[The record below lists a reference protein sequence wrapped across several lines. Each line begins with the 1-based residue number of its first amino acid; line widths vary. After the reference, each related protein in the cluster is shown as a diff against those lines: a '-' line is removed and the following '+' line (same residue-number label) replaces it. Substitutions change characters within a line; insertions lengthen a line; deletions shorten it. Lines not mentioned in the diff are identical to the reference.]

1 MLVFG
6 DRERSCDP
14 RAAIVELVRALD
26 RIGAARGGP
35 LARHGALAAAFV
47 DASELAQ
54 GLADAASAPEERQT
68 RQARTAIGDAAMRVS
83 VALAGAL
90 ARSWDGRPSGA
101 PELAA
106 ARAAL
111 DALAALPLPGSIR
124 PRTAEGYAYYALYPE
139 AYLEAARAAIGDE
152 PGPRCVIG
160 IRSIGAGLAAIVAA
174 ACDAPLPATVRPRGD
189 PHRRRVAVDAALT
202 EEWARAAA
210 AGATIAIA
218 DEGPGLSGSSFGA
231 VIDALAAAGV
241 PEARIELYPGHAGEP
256 GPAASEDERA
266 RWRRI
271 RRRACPGVAARIAE
285 RALIELAGPLDGP
298 AEDVSAGAWRA
309 HRFAR
314 EDDWPPVVAYQE
326 RCKWIARAGG
336 GRWLARF
343 AGLGRAGEHAL
354 GRAREL
360 AAAGFG
366 PEVAGLCH
374 GFLVERWLEDAAPLD
389 PARADRAGLVEHVAR
404 YLGFRRRAFPADASR
419 GAPPA
424 ALLEMIRRNAGLAL
438 GADAAAAADRW
449 RPALPELAARAC
461 PIEVDA
467 RMHAWEWLVL
477 PGGRLVK
484 TDGVDHHAGHDL
496 IGCQDVA
503 WDVAGAIVEL
513 ALAPAEARRLAAL
526 VGIDREL
533 LAFLHAAYLAFQL
546 GRHALAIDMAAPA
559 DAARLRTAADRY
571 TGLLRAAL
579 TAPGAAM

>member
-14 RAAIVELVRALD
+14 RAAIDELVRALD
-26 RIGAARGGP
+26 RLCAGVAPGGP
-35 LARHGALAAAFV
+35 LVRHGALAAAFV

-54 GLADAASAPEERQT
+54 GLADAASAPEGP
-68 RQARTAIGDAAMRVS
+68 QARTALGDAAMRVL
-83 VALAGAL
+83 VTLAGAL
-90 ARSWDGRPSGA
+90 ARSWDGRPTGA
-101 PELAA
+101 PALAA
-106 ARAAL
+106 ARE
-111 DALAALPLPGSIR
+111 ALAALAARPLPASIR
-124 PRTAEGYAYYALYPE
+124 PRTAEGHAYYALYPE
-139 AYLEAARAAIGDE
+139 AYLEAARAATAAA
-152 PGPRCVIG
+152 PGPRHVIG

-174 ACDAPLPATVRPRGD
+174 ACEAPLPATVRPRGD
-189 PHRRRVAVDAALT
+189 PHRRRVAVDAALAG
-202 EEWARAAA
+202 EWARAAA
-210 AGATIAIA
+210 AGATLAIA

-241 PEARIELYPGHAGEP
+241 PEARLELYPGHAGEP
-256 GPAASEDERA
+256 GPAAAEDERA
-266 RWRRI
+266 RWRRL
-271 RRRACPGVAARIAE
+271 RRRTCPGVAARVAE
-285 RALIELAGPLDGP
+285 RALIELAGPLEGP

-314 EDDWPPVVAYQE
+314 EGDWPPVVAYQE
-326 RCKWIARAGG
+326 RYKLLARAGG
-336 GRWLARF
+336 ARWLAKF

-354 GRAREL
+354 ARARTL

-374 GFLVERWLEDAAPLD
+374 GFHAWRWLEDATPLD
-389 PARADRAGLVEHVAR
+389 PARVDRAGLVEHVAR
-404 YLGFRRRAFPADASR
+404 YLGFRRRAFPADGSR
-419 GAPPA
+419 GAGPA
-424 ALLEMIRRNAGLAL
+424 ALLEMLRRNAGLAL
-438 GADAAAAADRW
+438 GEDAAAAAERW
-449 RPALPELAARAC
+449 RPALAELAARAH

-467 RMHAWEWLVL
+467 RMHAWEWLAL

-484 TDGVDHHAGHDL
+484 TDAVDHHAGHDL

-513 ALAPAEARRLAAL
+513 ALTPAEARRLAAR
-526 VGIDREL
+526 VGTGREL

-546 GRHALAIDMAAPA
+546 GRHALAIGMAAPA
-559 DAARLRTAADRY
+559 DAARLRSEAERY